1 MSEQCKFI
9 KADGLRCKIKTKN
22 GEFCRRHTKTEC
34 PICFEEIKSDKM
46 ILSCDHAFHAG
57 CITRW
62 YVHSDNCPVCR
73 VSQSKDPF
81 MQFKNMVQDDMR
93 EKYRDAIESLE
104 DEILRL
110 RYRLTR
116 HERIDL
122 NNA

>member
-1 MSEQCKFI
+1 
-9 KADGLRCKIKTKN
+9 
-22 GEFCRRHTKTEC
+22 
-34 PICFEEIKSDKM
+34 
-46 ILSCDHAFHAG
+46 
-57 CITRW
+57 
-62 YVHSDNCPVCR
+62 
-73 VSQSKDPF
+73 